1 MLCNWVKICP
11 NEVLFAAYCPV
22 KSAMIKA
29 TRNATT
35 NRAIHHGVLIDAT
48 CSAKNLL
55 IERRGSA
62 RDDCHSP
69 LRYLR
74 RNTLTTAR
82 TMPNSRNPQTCP
94 VKRD

>member
-1 MLCNWVKICP
+1 VKIWL
-11 NEVLFAAYCPV
+11 NEVLLGAYCPV

-29 TRNATT
+29 TRKATT
-35 NRAIHHGVLIDAT
+35 NNAIHHGMLMDAT
-48 CSAKNLL
+48 WSAKNFL

-82 TMPNSRNPQTCP
+82 TMPNSKNPQTCP